1 MATST
6 KNFLSD
12 MMRKAWM
19 LVKTYG
25 FTMSEAMRQSWQVC
39 KLRKAM
45 KTRIVKFLYTKQ
57 DGSVRTAWGTLKED
71 VAAPTM
77 GVRKPSPTVQTYWD
91 CEKESYRCFKIANF
105 LRLAQ

>member
-1 MATST
+1 MAR
-6 KNFLSD
+6 KNFLRE

-19 LVKTYG
+19 LVKMYG

-45 KTRIVKFLYTKQ
+45 KTRVVKFLYTKQ
-57 DGSVRTAWGTLKED
+57 DGSIRTAWGTLQEG

-77 GVRKPSPTVQTYWD
+77 GMRTPSPTVQTYWD
-91 CEKESYRCFKIANF
+91 TEKSAYRCFKVANF
-105 LRLAQ
+105 LRFA